1 MRESPRQRFLYTCVG
16 RFCCWTSAFLLA
28 GCSPQ
33 VPGVAKETGC
43 GPRLGG
49 RILVVQDV
57 NGAPVPVRENTEQ
70 LKPGAQI
77 IAPVEIGER
86 VLMILEQNQAVLI
99 EKTTCEQGWVPST
112 AVRRVE

>member
-1 MRESPRQRFLYTCVG
+1 
-16 RFCCWTSAFLLA
+16 
-28 GCSPQ
+28 
-33 VPGVAKETGC
+33 
-43 GPRLGG
+43 
-49 RILVVQDV
+49 VQDV